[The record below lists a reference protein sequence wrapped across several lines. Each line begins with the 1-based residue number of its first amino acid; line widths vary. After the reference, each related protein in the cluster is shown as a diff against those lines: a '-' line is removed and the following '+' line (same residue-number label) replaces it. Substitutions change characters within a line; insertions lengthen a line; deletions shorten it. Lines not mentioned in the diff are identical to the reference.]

1 LKRDK
6 YNIFVI
12 SLDLRD
18 NIGQGKKKRFP
29 L

>member
-1 LKRDK
+1 LKGDK

-12 SLDLRD
+12 SLDLIE
-18 NIGQGKKKRFP
+18 NIGQGKTKRFP